1 MFRDVDI
8 KDDAGWTPLIIASS
22 AGHMD
27 IVQMLIEKGAK
38 VNEVTDEGRSPLLY
52 AASKGR
58 ENIASFL
65 MSHGADPNKGDKLGA
80 TPLHRYNFRILLC
93 RLYKY

>member
-1 MFRDVDI
+1 
-8 KDDAGWTPLIIASS
+8 
-22 AGHMD
+22 
-27 IVQMLIEKGAK
+27 MLVEKGAK

-65 MSHGADPNKGDKLGA
+65 LSHGADPNKGDKLGA
-80 TPLHRYNFRILLC
+80 TPLHR
-93 RLYKY
+93 

>member
-1 MFRDVDI
+1 
-8 KDDAGWTPLIIASS
+8 
-22 AGHMD
+22 MD
-27 IVQMLIEKGAK
+27 IVQMLVEKGAK

-65 MSHGADPNKGDKLGA
+65 LSHGADPNKGDKLGA
-80 TPLHRYNFRILLC
+80 TPLHR
-93 RLYKY
+93 